1 VIVTIDHAPQR
12 KRARRRAMVVVVV
25 PLVLSFGASVDHA
38 AAQTAVTEPEV
49 QIGEARAIERPAP
62 AAAAAGVPS
71 HDAAGVA
78 VAGIAIARSAP
89 PVAAKLPSDPTASNA
104 AALAVG
110 GLGAV
115 ALLGGLWQLLRRRRY
130 DLLA

>member
-1 VIVTIDHAPQR
+1 
-12 KRARRRAMVVVVV
+12 MVVVV
-25 PLVLSFGASVDHA
+25 PFVLSFGASVDHA
-38 AAQTAVTEPEV
+38 AAQTVVSEPEV

-62 AAAAAGVPS
+62 AAAAGVPS
-71 HDAAGVA
+71 HDAPGVA

-110 GLGAV
+110 GLGTV